1 MNSYT
6 LIPVLMILDYFTFVI
21 CPEKPGSFP
30 LSIFE
35 ELNFKYRISFVG
47 FVGCKSGRFSS
58 EKYLDEVL

>member
-6 LIPVLMILDYFTFVI
+6 LIPIFAVPYYFTFVL

-35 ELNFKYRISFVG
+35 ELNLNTESALPASLTVNLG
-47 FVGCKSGRFSS
+47 DLGLKSI
-58 EKYLDEVL
+58 